1 MIGLKKLLILFLC
14 LSFLFMQLP
23 GSALAG
29 YYAKAK
35 TDAGITAK
43 PPEALTTP
51 EEDIPL
57 VEDDKAEKKGS
68 NTWLYV
74 IGGVLLLGALVG
86 LAAGGGSDGGSDD
99 PDEPQPAPTGTVP
112 VSW

>member
-23 GSALAG
+23 GSAVAG

-35 TDAGITAK
+35 TGAGITAK

-57 VEDDKAEKKGS
+57 VADDEAEKKGVS
-68 NTWLYV
+68 KWVY
-74 IGGVLLLGALVG
+74 IGAVVVLVGVLAGVAM
-86 LAAGGGSDGGSDD
+86 GGGSDSGGGSDD
-99 PDEPQPAPTGTVP
+99 TGAVA

>member
-23 GSALAG
+23 GSAVAG
-29 YYAKAK
+29 CYAKAK
-35 TDAGITAK
+35 TGSGITAK

-57 VEDDKAEKKGS
+57 AEDDKAAKKGS
-68 NTWLYV
+68 NKWIY
-74 IGGVLLLGALVG
+74 IGAAVVLVGLLVG
-86 LAAGGGSDGGSDD
+86 LAAGGGSDSGGGRSDD
-99 PDEPQPAPTGTVP
+99 PQPAPTGTVP

>member
-57 VEDDKAEKKGS
+57 AEEEEAEKKGVS
-68 NTWLYV
+68 KWVY
-74 IGGVLLLGALVG
+74 IGAAIVLVGVLAGAAMG
-86 LAAGGGSDGGSDD
+86 GGGGGGSDSDGD
-99 PDEPQPAPTGTVP
+99 DTGAVA

>member
-1 MIGLKKLLILFLC
+1 
-14 LSFLFMQLP
+14 MQLP
-23 GSALAG
+23 GSAVAG

-35 TDAGITAK
+35 TGSGITAK

-57 VEDDKAEKKGS
+57 AEDDKAAKKGS
-68 NTWLYV
+68 KKWIY
-74 IGGVLLLGALVG
+74 IGAAVVLVGLLVG
-86 LAAGGGSDGGSDD
+86 LAAGGGSDSGGGSSDD
-99 PDEPQPAPTGTVP
+99 PQPAPTGTVP